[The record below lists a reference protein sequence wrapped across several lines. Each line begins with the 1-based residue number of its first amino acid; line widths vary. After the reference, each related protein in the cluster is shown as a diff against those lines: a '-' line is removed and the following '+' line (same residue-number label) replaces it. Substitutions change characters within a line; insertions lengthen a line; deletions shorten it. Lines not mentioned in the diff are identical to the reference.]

1 MYVCNCSWLLFVP
14 LLFLWSS
21 SESIGHTHMRDPP
34 PASNRFLWPAAI
46 LGFHS
51 MMNQDQYHAS
61 LLGKRIESDV
71 GWAGIT
77 RATRPKPMAPEPP
90 NMTDPEQSIERLRQD
105 EPDLLV
111 LNLNNIKVSW
121 GGGWVGRRE
130 R

>member
-1 MYVCNCSWLLFVP
+1 
-14 LLFLWSS
+14 
-21 SESIGHTHMRDPP
+21 
-34 PASNRFLWPAAI
+34 
-46 LGFHS
+46 

-105 EPDLLV
+105 DADLQM
-111 LNLNNIKVSW
+111 LNLNNIKVS
-121 GGGWVGRRE
+121 GGNNLNNIKLRDGLGGLLLVHVLPCSVVPGLGLAFGYYLHL
-130 R
+130 